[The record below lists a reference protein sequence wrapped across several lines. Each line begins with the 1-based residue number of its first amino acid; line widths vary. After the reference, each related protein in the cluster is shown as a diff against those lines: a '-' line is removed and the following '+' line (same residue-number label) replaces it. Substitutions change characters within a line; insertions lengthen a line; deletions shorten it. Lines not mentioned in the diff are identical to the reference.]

1 MFKLKKRYQNFC
13 VSLNS
18 INKIKNNKF
27 FLLKRN
33 KKNSCYFTLNK
44 INNKSTINI
53 KSYIRLEKES
63 IAKINN
69 SVDFFL
75 KNNCL
80 NVELTSNNFFPFN
93 EKKRNLVSSTIFL
106 LRKNKILM
114 GFGRRKQNFY
124 TLLNIIYCLK
134 EDFFNLISREVFNN
148 YFSILGVKKDIILF
162 YTLKNFLSW
171 NFCYSTLEN
180 NSNFYKYNI
189 IWNKNIISHLIYS
202 VIYMNSSFGDSKKN
216 FLVLDFQDTN
226 LKKTLDNFI
235 ENETYNSKVTYNK
248 LLRQK
253 QFSSFFEGRSLNIID
268 FKEKPYVLNYVKQT
282 ILQSYLKYSKYI
294 WKRAFITQRSF
305 FFNGK
310 KRSFG
315 WKGQH
320 NFYNREVSKSIL
332 ALLVKLN
339 EKNKLI
345 LGDEEAKSRLLL
357 LRNIL
362 INQIQN
368 KIKKEKAKTLVLGT
382 LALIKKLRRKKWM
395 STFLKKLSKT
405 LQNEN
410 NISFSSTLSLP
421 LNPKFKENISFDLE
435 IKSKRR
441 HSIRKKS
448 LWKEKKLVNTGIN
461 AQFNQIN
468 KFFSFIF
475 KNTTSLF
482 FVNALSLTKFAFV
495 YPHKKKSVQKFL
507 NQIEREMIE
516 KYKYVAV
523 YIQDLVRVSF
533 ISLFLKK
540 PAFLTAFI
548 GFQIYKLPRNRKE
561 TNLIRFIIKV
571 VRIFSSQ
578 RREMFGMK
586 IEFKGRVNRWRR
598 TKIIRG
604 VSGVL
609 PLYSYE
615 TRIEFGSN
623 KAITRKGALGIRL
636 WLCYHPYFEKILR
649 NALSHY
655 VQYSQEVRSLAI
667 KKFLNKFQSKLK

>member
-1 MFKLKKRYQNFC
+1 MFNLKKKYQNFC
-13 VSLNS
+13 VNLNS
-18 INKIKNNKF
+18 TNKIKNNKF
-27 FLLKRN
+27 FLLKKN
-33 KKNSCYFTLNK
+33 KKNSYYINLNK
-44 INNKSTINI
+44 INNKSTINL
-53 KSYIRLEKES
+53 KPYIRLEKES

-69 SVDFFL
+69 SVDFFF
-75 KNNCL
+75 KNHYSTSY
-80 NVELTSNNFFPFN
+80 LTPNNFFSIK
-93 EKKRNLVSSTIFL
+93 EKKRNLLSYTSFF
-106 LRKNKILM
+106 LRKNTILIS
-114 GFGRRKQNFY
+114 FGRKRQNLY
-124 TLLNIIYCLK
+124 VLLNLIFSLK
-134 EDFFNLISREVFNN
+134 EDFYNLIAREIFNN
-148 YFSILGVKKDIILF
+148 YFSSLTVKKDIILF
-162 YTLKNFLSW
+162 YSLKNFLGW
-171 NFCYSTLEN
+171 NFFSFPVEISLI
-180 NSNFYKYNI
+180 SSKFNI
-189 IWNKNIISHLIYS
+189 ISNKNIISNIIYYGLY
-202 VIYMNSSFGDSKKN
+202 INSYVTDSKKN
-216 FLVLDFQDTN
+216 LLFLDFQNTN
-226 LKKTLDNFI
+226 LKNNIEKFVEKEFYNFKI
-235 ENETYNSKVTYNK
+235 TYNK
-248 LLRQK
+248 LLIQK
-253 QFSSFFEGRSLNIID
+253 QFSSFFEGRNFNIID
-268 FKEKPYVLNYVKQT
+268 LKKKPYLLNYVKQT
-282 ILQSYLKYSKYI
+282 LLQSYLKNAKYI
-294 WKRAFITQRSF
+294 WKRAFISNRNF
-305 FFNGK
+305 FFSGK
-310 KRSFG
+310 KRNFG

-332 ALLVKLN
+332 TLLVKLY

-345 LGDEEAKSRLLL
+345 WGDEEAKTRLLI

-362 INQIQN
+362 FNQIQN
-368 KIKKEKAKTLVLGT
+368 KIKKEKTKTLVLGR

-395 STFLKKLSKT
+395 FTFLTKLSTTLKT
-405 LQNEN
+405 EDI
-410 NISFSSTLSLP
+410 ISFSSTSTL
-421 LNPKFKENISFDLE
+421 ISKDNNFSDLM
-435 IKSKRR
+435 IKNKRR

-448 LWKEKKLVNTGIN
+448 LWKEKKLVQPEVNV
-461 AQFNQIN
+461 QFNQIN

-475 KNTTSLF
+475 KHTTSLF

-548 GFQIYKLPRNRKE
+548 GFQISKLPRNRKE

-649 NALSHY
+649 NALANY
-655 VQYSQEVRSLAI
+655 IQYSQEVRTLAI